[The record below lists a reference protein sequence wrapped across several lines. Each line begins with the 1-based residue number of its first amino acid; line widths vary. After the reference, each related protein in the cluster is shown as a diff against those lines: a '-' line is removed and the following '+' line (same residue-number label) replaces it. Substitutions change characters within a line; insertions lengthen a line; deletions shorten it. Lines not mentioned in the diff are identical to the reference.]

1 VTSDIVEHE
10 EEAADDAAVL
20 LPLPAQCREV
30 LGGGS
35 LDGDDLLQRNARI
48 DEVFGQPFRQAHPA
62 EDLLLAK
69 KSLTGEA
76 LAARRALLHQ
86 VHLHVVRIAR
96 QAGLGPCTSYLEF
109 GTALNQKGK
118 NNMVVGALA
127 GCRRVPQPRASVLDH
142 AKGQGRLLKLFPGRH
157 AGSA

>member
-1 VTSDIVEHE
+1 
-10 EEAADDAAVL
+10 VL

-62 EDLLLAK
+62 EPEGLLLAK

-76 LAARRALLHQ
+76 LAACRALLH
-86 VHLHVVRIAR
+86 LHMVRIAR

>member
-1 VTSDIVEHE
+1 MRRRR
-10 EEAADDAAVL
+10 ADDAAVL

-76 LAARRALLHQ
+76 LAAHRALLHQ

-127 GCRRVPQPRASVLDH
+127 GCHRVPQPRASVLDH
-142 AKGQGRLLKLFPGRH
+142 AKGQGHLLKLFPGRH
-157 AGSA
+157 AGGA